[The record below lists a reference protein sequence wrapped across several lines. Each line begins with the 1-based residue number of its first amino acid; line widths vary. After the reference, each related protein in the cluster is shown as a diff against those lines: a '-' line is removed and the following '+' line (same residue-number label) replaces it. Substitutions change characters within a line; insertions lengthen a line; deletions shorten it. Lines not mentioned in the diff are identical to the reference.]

1 MYPANEPCTK
11 NQGKNKDNKDNL
23 QVTITKIKN
32 NLSTRWPELA
42 LRLNKQIVV
51 AAVVP
56 LHMQVKNAFIIK
68 TFATRAHQ
76 RRQPEVMQQGVK
88 NQPCHRHEV
97 LVAGL
102 AFLEEIYCF
111 HGFVSDVLT
120 LMKVLEPISSNLTTV
135 QTNQVQGT

>member
-1 MYPANEPCTK
+1 MYPANELYTK
-11 NQGKNKDNKDNL
+11 NQGEIKTIKAIYKL
-23 QVTITKIKN
+23 QLRKIKN
-32 NLSTRWPELA
+32 NLSTQWSELA
-42 LRLNKQIVV
+42 LRLNEQVVV

-56 LHMQVKNAFIIK
+56 FNMEVKYSLVVKAF
-68 TFATRAHQ
+68 AARAHQ

-102 AFLEEIYCF
+102 TFLEEIYRF
-111 HGFVSDVLT
+111 HGFVANVLT
-120 LMKVLEPISSNLTTV
+120 SVEVFEPVSSNLTTV

>member
-1 MYPANEPCTK
+1 MYKEPR
-11 NQGKNKDNKDNL
+11 KNKDNKDNL

-42 LRLNKQIVV
+42 LRLNEQIVV

-56 LHMQVKNAFIIK
+56 LHMEIKYSLVVKA
-68 TFATRAHQ
+68 FATRAHQ

-102 AFLEEIYCF
+102 AFLEEIYRF

-120 LMKVLEPISSNLTTV
+120 SVECA
-135 QTNQVQGT
+135 